1 MRHLIALAMV
11 LLGFGGVLLSQA
23 ASPAQA
29 AGPHAAL
36 LEIDETILP
45 STARFLD
52 RGIDKA
58 IDDGATILIVTLDT
72 SGGLLDS
79 TRDMVGSIL
88 ESGIPVVVYVSPQGA
103 RAASAGTFITAA
115 AHVAA
120 MSSVSNIGAASPV
133 GAGGDLPPTLESK
146 AKQDA
151 AADIRS
157 IAEARGR
164 NIEALEATVLEAKSY
179 SASEALQENIVDL
192 IAADLADLLSQLD
205 GRTVCLG
212 AGCTVNEG
220 LHEGGALVLLKT
232 EGLETIDIE
241 KTVLE
246 NFLGF
251 LGNPTVAFLLLA
263 LGAIGIFIEFYIGT
277 GLIMPGVAGA
287 IFLALAFV
295 AMGQLPVNWVGAALL
310 AVSIFLFY
318 IEAQAPGTTIFG
330 ASGAIAF
337 ALGGLLLFG
346 GFTLPGF
353 TPEPIEAP
361 SLHVNPWVVG
371 AVTAGL
377 TATVVLF
384 LKSIAAAR
392 TAGTSA
398 PTTPTSLVG
407 QMGIVTAALAPEGA
421 VHLRGEEWHAVSD
434 SGEPIAEGEE
444 VLVSSSAG
452 LTLKVFKS
460 PLPHEDAD
468 EGSPEVEPA

>member
-11 LLGFGGVLLSQA
+11 LLGFGGALLGQG
-23 ASPAQA
+23 ASPALA
-29 AGPHAAL
+29 AGQHAAVL
-36 LEIDETILP
+36 AIDEPILP
-45 STARFLD
+45 STARFLA

-58 IDDGATILIVTLDT
+58 TDDDATILIVTLDT
-72 SGGLLDS
+72 PGGLLDS

-120 MSSVSNIGAASPV
+120 MSPVSNIGAATPV
-133 GAGGDLPPTLESK
+133 GAGGDLPATLESK

-151 AADIRS
+151 AAELRS

-164 NIEALEATVLEAKSY
+164 DIEALEATVLEAKSY
-179 SASEALQENIVDL
+179 SASEALQKNVVDL
-192 IAADLADLLSQLD
+192 IAPDMADLLSQLD

-212 AGCTVNEG
+212 AGCTVTEG
-220 LHEGGALVLLKT
+220 QLESGTLVVLET

-251 LGNPTVAFLLLA
+251 LANPTVGFLLIA
-263 LGAIGIFIEFYIGT
+263 LGAIGIFIEFYLEA

-295 AMGQLPVNWVGAALL
+295 AMGQLPVNWVGAALM
-310 AVSIFLFY
+310 AASIFLFFL
-318 IEAQAPGTTIFG
+318 EAQAPGATVFG
-330 ASGAIAF
+330 ASGVIAF
-337 ALGGLLLFG
+337 ALGGVLLFG

-353 TPEPIEAP
+353 TPEPIDAP

-371 AVTAGL
+371 AVTAVMAG
-377 TATVVLF
+377 TMVLF
-384 LKSIAAAR
+384 LKSIAGAR

-407 QMGIVTAALAPEGA
+407 QPGIVTAALAPQGA
-421 VHLRGEEWHAVSD
+421 VHLAGEEWSAVSD

-444 VLVSSSAG
+444 VLVSSTEE

-460 PLPHEDAD
+460 PLPHQDAD
-468 EGSPEVEPA
+468 EGSPGMEPA